1 MANQITN
8 YQCPSCMGPL
18 HFVGESGMLECDYCS
33 SKYSVEEIEELYA
46 DKNQQAEE
54 HFETDFESR
63 EETQWDTSQLSDDW
77 GGAEENMREYT
88 CPSCGAQ
95 LVWEENTA
103 AGQCPYCGNPTVVA
117 GQFGGMLKPDYVVPF
132 KLTHDDAKAK
142 LKEFYK
148 GKKLLPREFADEN
161 RISEIQGV
169 YVPFWLFDGTA
180 EADVTF
186 DGIITSTRRDGNYDV
201 ITTAHYDVRRVGK
214 VPFEKIPVD
223 ASIKMPDEYMDAIEP
238 FDYSQIKPFSMSYLP
253 GYLAERYGVEAEECT
268 HRADER
274 AMNTAVD
281 VLRRDVR
288 GYGALNQIFRNV
300 YLDRGKVSYAL
311 LPVYLLSTK
320 YGGKDYLFAM
330 NGQTGKFVGELPV
343 SKKKYWAYFLSVF
356 AGVTA
361 VAGTLVTL
369 FL

>member
-1 MANQITN
+1 MANQVTN

-46 DKNQQAEE
+46 EKNQQAEE
-54 HFETDFESR
+54 NFETDFENR
-63 EETQWDTSQLSDDW
+63 EETQWDMSQLSDDW
-77 GGAEENMREYT
+77 GGAEEKLREYN

-117 GQFGGMLKPDYVVPF
+117 GQFGGMLKPDYVIPF
-132 KLTHDDAKAK
+132 KLTHEDAKAK

-180 EADVTF
+180 EADITF
-186 DGIITSTRRDGNYDV
+186 DGTISSTRREGDYDV
-201 ITTAHYDVRRVGK
+201 ITTSHYDVRRVGT

-223 ASIKMPDEYMDAIEP
+223 ASVKMPDEYMDAIEP
-238 FDYSQIKPFSMSYLP
+238 FDYSKIKPFSMSYLP
-253 GYLAERYGVEAEECT
+253 GYLAERYGEDAEACSE
-268 HRADER
+268 RADER
-274 AMNTAVD
+274 AVNTAVD
-281 VLRRDVR
+281 VLRSDASRYTSLHPISRYVH
-288 GYGALNQIFRNV
+288 
-300 YLDRGKVSYAL
+300 LDRGKVSYAL
-311 LPVYLLSTK
+311 LPVYMLTTK

-343 SKKKYWAYFLSVF
+343 SKKKYWTYFLSVF

-361 VAGTLVTL
+361 AVGTLITFIL
-369 FL
+369 